1 MLSDSVAIWL
11 VWVSLGVGIIM
22 AFIIIYTYETY
33 DYYYHKYDKGMD
45 TVASVFRW
53 LLALTLVFTLFY
65 SLVSLQYNNADK
77 NIDEYIHQAKE
88 KYNIEL
94 TVSQMRNLVA
104 DDEDGEKIQG
114 KTIIAVNHKG
124 TLMLL
129 EYKDGEL
136 QELAKQ

>member
-1 MLSDSVAIWL
+1 MLSDNLASWL
-11 VWVSLGVGIIM
+11 VWISLGLGVIM
-22 AFIIIYTYETY
+22 AFISLYTYETY
-33 DYYYHKYDKGMD
+33 DYHYHKYDKGMD

-53 LLALTLVFTLFY
+53 LLVIALVFTLFY
-65 SLVSLQYNNADK
+65 SLVSLQYNNADQ
-77 NIDEYIHQAKE
+77 NIDKYIQQAKE

-94 TVSQMRNLVA
+94 TVSQMRNLVSE
-104 DDEDGEKIQG
+104 DDDGEKIKG